1 MTAKQK
7 QFCIN
12 YVEHYNARKAYL
24 DAFGCS
30 LATANCEAYNLMK
43 KPDIKNY
50 IHELEQAAFEANGIN
65 AEHIANE
72 LATMAF
78 AKITDESKLSY
89 SEKMKALELLGKQL
103 QLYGQKIDLNAKTD
117 IVINITGDSDEG

>member
-12 YVEHYNARKAYL
+12 YVEHYNIRKAYL

-30 LATANCEAYNLMK
+30 ESTANTEGYQLMK
-43 KPDIKNY
+43 KQEIKDY
-50 IHELEQAAFEANGIN
+50 IRELEKDAFERNGIN

-72 LATMAF
+72 LATIAF
-78 AKITDESKLSY
+78 SKVNEEGRLGY
-89 SEKMKALELLGKQL
+89 SDKMKALELLGKQL
-103 QLYGQKIDLNAKTD
+103 QLYSQKIEVSTDD
-117 IVINITGDSDEG
+117 IVINITGDKDEG

>member
-12 YVEHYNARKAYL
+12 YVQHYNCRKAYQ
-24 DAFGCS
+24 DAFGCADS
-30 LATANCEAYNLMK
+30 TANTEAYKLMK
-43 KPDIKNY
+43 KDYIKEY
-50 IHELEQAAFEANGIN
+50 IHNLEKEAFEQNGIN

-72 LATMAF
+72 LAQIAF
-78 AKITDESKLSY
+78 SKVNEEGRLSY
-89 SEKMKALELLGKQL
+89 ADKMKALELLGKQL
-103 QLYGQKIDLNAKTD
+103 QLYSQKVELSNSE

>member
-1 MTAKQK
+1 MTKKQK

-30 LATANCEAYNLMK
+30 EATANCEPYNLLK
-43 KPDIKNY
+43 KQEIKDY
-50 IHELEQAAFEANGIN
+50 IKELEREAFERNGIN

-72 LATMAF
+72 LATIAF
-78 AKITDESKLSY
+78 SKVNEEGRLSY
-89 SEKMKALELLGKQL
+89 ADKMKALELLGKQL
-103 QLYGQKIDLNAKTD
+103 QLYSQKIEVSSDE
-117 IVINITGDSDEG
+117 IVINITGDKDEG